1 MRFPRKIFLILPVTA
16 LIAAIAVMWLLIIFD
31 PVPPP
36 SADLPQ
42 EILKVE
48 LLPDSVLPARE
59 VNFSA
64 HIPGDTSPVENS
76 GGDLALQLQQAAEAI
91 VLALL
96 PENTE
101 ISTPNTP
108 GSLKLVN
115 SNTALVTGI
124 AVLPPD
130 GKTAGKSVEY
140 QVRVNFLPGGGCEA
154 EFPEIRILS
163 DRR

>member
-76 GGDLALQLQQAAEAI
+76 GGDLALQLQLAAE
-91 VLALL
+91 
-96 PENTE
+96 E